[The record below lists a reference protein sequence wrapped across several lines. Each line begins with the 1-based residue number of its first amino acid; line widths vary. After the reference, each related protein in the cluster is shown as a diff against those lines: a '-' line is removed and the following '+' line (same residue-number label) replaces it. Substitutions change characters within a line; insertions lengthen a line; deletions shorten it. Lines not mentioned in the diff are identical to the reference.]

1 MGVVKSVSTLTVKF
15 HDNCF
20 FIHLFAFNHKSSS
33 PEHWSKPWPL
43 IWRPKHHPGQHN
55 SSKDGIIHRM
65 TTSIHRQAV
74 SDTER
79 PAVILLFIQRNKYGW
94 FKESQSMMKA
104 IWHPETASITPQ
116 AQKQQSISLPMKDN
130 LLQEQSGH
138 NDGRCMQKK
147 KKLYTTSCYTF
158 LNVLLTVRQR
168 SFIVSK
174 RRMRKRNISLGRTTS
189 STFTIWQGG
198 GS

>member
-1 MGVVKSVSTLTVKF
+1 MTADLKTE
-15 HDNCF
+15 
-20 FIHLFAFNHKSSS
+20 ASS
-33 PEHWSKPWPL
+33 H
-43 IWRPKHHPGQHN
+43 QHN
-55 SSKDGIIHRM
+55 GSKDGIIHRM

-79 PAVILLFIQRNKYGW
+79 PAVILLFIQRNKYGQ

-138 NDGRCMQKK
+138 NNGRCMQKK
-147 KKLYTTSCYTF
+147 KKKLYTTCCYTF
-158 LNVLLTVRQR
+158 LTVLLTVRQR

-174 RRMRKRNISLGRTTS
+174 RRMRKRNISLGRTTCHPHLQYGKGMDHKC
-189 STFTIWQGG
+189 TLTRQRWNNRIAITE
-198 GS
+198 